1 MLQGKCVVL
10 GVSGGIAAYKA
21 AEIVRALVK
30 EGALVR
36 VVMTRNACQ
45 FITPLTLSTLSGNP
59 VYVDSFERSWEIEHI
74 ALAKQADLMLIAPA
88 TANVLGKMASGIA
101 DDLLSTTFMAMPAPV
116 LAAPAMNS
124 VMWKSAACQANVALL
139 ESRGVHFVGPD
150 SGQLACGDTDVGR
163 MSDPDKI
170 VKAACGLICPKQ
182 DLRGRHILVTAG
194 PTREMIDPVRFLS
207 NRSSGKMGYAIAQ
220 AAARRGARVT
230 LVSGPVS
237 LAPVRGVEM
246 VSITSTLQLHD
257 EVVRRAAQ
265 SDAVIQ
271 AAAPADF
278 RPAHTADSK
287 IKKTGEGMTL
297 ELTPNPDIAY
307 ELGRAKRPGQVLVIF
322 AAETDHVLEN
332 ARGKL
337 ARKNA
342 DLVVANDV
350 ARPDAGFAVDTNLV
364 TLIGRDEVK
373 ELPLLK
379 KAEVADRILDEV
391 AARLE
396 Q

>member
-1 MLQGKCVVL
+1 
-10 GVSGGIAAYKA
+10 
-21 AEIVRALVK
+21 
-30 EGALVR
+30 
-36 VVMTRNACQ
+36 
-45 FITPLTLSTLSGNP
+45 
-59 VYVDSFERSWEIEHI
+59 
-74 ALAKQADLMLIAPA
+74 
-88 TANVLGKMASGIA
+88 
-101 DDLLSTTFMAMPAPV
+101 
-116 LAAPAMNS
+116 
-124 VMWKSAACQANVALL
+124 
-139 ESRGVHFVGPD
+139 
-150 SGQLACGDTDVGR
+150 
-163 MSDPDKI
+163 
-170 VKAACGLICPKQ
+170 
-182 DLRGRHILVTAG
+182 
-194 PTREMIDPVRFLS
+194 
-207 NRSSGKMGYAIAQ
+207 
-220 AAARRGARVT
+220 
-230 LVSGPVS
+230 
-237 LAPVRGVEM
+237 
-246 VSITSTLQLHD
+246 
-257 EVVRRAAQ
+257 
-265 SDAVIQ
+265 
-271 AAAPADF
+271 
-278 RPAHTADSK
+278 
-287 IKKTGEGMTL
+287 MTL